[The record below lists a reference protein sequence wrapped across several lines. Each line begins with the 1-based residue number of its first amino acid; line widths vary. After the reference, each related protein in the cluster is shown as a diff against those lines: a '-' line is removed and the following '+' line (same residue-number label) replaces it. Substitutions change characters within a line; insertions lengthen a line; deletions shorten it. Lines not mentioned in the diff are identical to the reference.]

1 MNKIKI
7 ILIGISIILAL
18 FIINSSYNILEK
30 FKNTSI
36 DNKERIEKIIHLLNY
51 DKSEFTLDITE
62 DNININY
69 ETERVNYKDL
79 EKNASVLFYLVNG
92 LHTINYQ
99 INDQDYMFNYDKVS
113 LIYDD
118 FKDTDIKKINERYK
132 NKYFSQI
139 YLGNINGEFDL
150 FDISEVCL
158 DNYIELARNKDYV
171 YYITCSSLDSVIVIN
186 NGNIEY
192 TLLEALGKD
201 IINVDDLMNINLKIS
216 KEKVGNES
224 IS

>member
-186 NGNIEY
+186 GNIEY

>member
-18 FIINSSYNILEK
+18 FIINSSYNMLEK

-79 EKNASVLFYLVNG
+79 EKNASILFYLINS
-92 LHTINYQ
+92 LHTVNYQ
-99 INDQDYMFNYDKVS
+99 INDQNYMFNYDKVS

-186 NGNIEY
+186 GNIEY

>member
-79 EKNASVLFYLVNG
+79 EKNASILFYLING

-186 NGNIEY
+186 GNIEY

>member
-79 EKNASVLFYLVNG
+79 EKNASILFYLING

-99 INDQDYMFNYDKVS
+99 INDQNYMFNYDKVS

-186 NGNIEY
+186 GNIEY

>member
-1 MNKIKI
+1 MWT
-7 ILIGISIILAL
+7 A
-18 FIINSSYNILEK
+18 ILEK

-79 EKNASVLFYLVNG
+79 EKNASILFYLING

-186 NGNIEY
+186 GNIEY